1 MRGRCL
7 LTLSGCLLPIVVSVL
22 FLPNGKAGDAAVPDT
37 WDCSEQART
46 LINEK
51 LGIWQQRLKLDNWKI
66 SVITTRLIELKP
78 KTLGNIHW
86 DADKKTAVIRV
97 LSPSDYQFSCS
108 DALKDIEF
116 TIVHELIHLELAS
129 LPHSEASRREEEHA
143 VNQITQALL
152 ELDRRK

>member
-7 LTLSGCLLPIVVSVL
+7 LKLSGCLLPIAVSVL
-22 FLPNGKAGDAAVPDT
+22 FLPKGKAGDPAVPET
-37 WDCSEQART
+37 WDCSEQARN

-51 LGIWQQRLKLDNWKI
+51 LRIWQQRLKLENWKI
-66 SVITTRLIELKP
+66 SVTTTRLTELKP

-86 DADKKTAVIRV
+86 DADKKTAIIRV

-116 TIVHELIHLELAS
+116 TIVHELIHLE
-129 LPHSEASRREEEHA
+129 
-143 VNQITQALL
+143 QIGRAHV
-152 ELDRRK
+152 

>member
-7 LTLSGCLLPIVVSVL
+7 LKLSGCLLPIAVSVL
-22 FLPNGKAGDAAVPDT
+22 LLPKGKAGDPAVPET
-37 WDCSEQART
+37 WDCSTQAT
-46 LINEK
+46 TFITEK
-51 LGIWQQRLKLDNWKI
+51 QGIWQQRLKLENWKI
-66 SVITTRLIELKP
+66 TVTMTRLADLKP

-86 DADKKTAVIRV
+86 DADKKTALIRV

-152 ELDRRK
+152 ELDRRE

>member
-7 LTLSGCLLPIVVSVL
+7 LKLSGCLLPIVVFVL
-22 FLPNGKAGDAAVPDT
+22 FLPKGKAGDPAVPET

-51 LGIWQQRLKLDNWKI
+51 LRFWQQRLKLENWKI
-66 SVITTRLIELKP
+66 SVTPTRLTELKP

-152 ELDRRK
+152 ELDRRE

>member
-22 FLPNGKAGDAAVPDT
+22 FLPNGKAGDPAIPET

-46 LINEK
+46 VISDK
-51 LGIWQQRLKLDNWKI
+51 LGIWQQRLKLENWKI
-66 SVITTRLIELKP
+66 SVNLTRLTDLKP

-143 VNQITQALL
+143 VNQLTQALL

>member
-7 LTLSGCLLPIVVSVL
+7 LKLSGCLLPIAVSVL
-22 FLPNGKAGDAAVPDT
+22 FLPKGKAGDTAVPET

-46 LINEK
+46 LSNEK
-51 LGIWQQRLKLDNWKI
+51 LRIWQQRLKLENWKI
-66 SVITTRLIELKP
+66 SVTPTRLTELKP

-86 DADKKTAVIRV
+86 DADKKTALIRV

-152 ELDRRK
+152 ELDRRE

>member
-1 MRGRCL
+1 MCGRCL
-7 LTLSGCLLPIVVSVL
+7 LKLSGCLLPIVVSVL
-22 FLPNGKAGDAAVPDT
+22 FLPNGEAGDPAVPET

-46 LINEK
+46 VISDK
-51 LGIWQQRLKLDNWKI
+51 LGIWQQRLKLENWKI
-66 SVITTRLIELKP
+66 SVNLTRLTDLKP

-86 DADKKTAVIRV
+86 DADKKTALIRV

>member
-7 LTLSGCLLPIVVSVL
+7 LKLSGCLLPIAVSVL
-22 FLPNGKAGDAAVPDT
+22 FLPKGKAGDPAVPET

-51 LGIWQQRLKLDNWKI
+51 LRIWQQRLKLENWKI
-66 SVITTRLIELKP
+66 SVTTTRLTELKP

-86 DADKKTAVIRV
+86 DADKKTALIRV

-116 TIVHELIHLELAS
+116 TIVHELIHLELSS
-129 LPHSEASRREEEHA
+129 LPHSDASRREEEHA

-152 ELDRRK
+152 ELDRRE